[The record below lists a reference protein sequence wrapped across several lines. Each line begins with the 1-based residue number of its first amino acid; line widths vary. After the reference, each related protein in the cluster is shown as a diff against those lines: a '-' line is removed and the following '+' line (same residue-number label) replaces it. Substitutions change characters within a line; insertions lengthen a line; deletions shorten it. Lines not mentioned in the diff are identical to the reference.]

1 MYQVKEQRGPKLKEE
16 EALSGVTFDGV
27 IIAILISYLNFL
39 RLLPLSP
46 QKYFCLS
53 QNHAVELGLADS
65 LFSSMKVTFIHI
77 YSCPIYKIFTQLAS
91 DQDLI
96 LERDVTRPERRSR
109 PKCKEIQ
116 SMQQQICL
124 D

>member
-16 EALSGVTFDGV
+16 EALSGATFDGV
-27 IIAILISYLNFL
+27 IIAILIFYLNFL

-77 YSCPIYKIFTQLAS
+77 YSRLFTCQKRKAS
-91 DQDLI
+91 VASYLKKPVSDL
-96 LERDVTRPERRSR
+96 EFVDF
-109 PKCKEIQ
+109 
-116 SMQQQICL
+116 
-124 D
+124 